1 MWPRR
6 VREKEM
12 AEEQEGW
19 GAKEEKE
26 EEEEEEEARKA
37 NNVKI
42 IAWRSSY

>member
-12 AEEQEGW
+12 AAEQEGR
-19 GAKEEKE
+19 EEKE
-26 EEEEEEEARKA
+26 EVEARKA